1 MRASCHN
8 KSLSIIEAIC
18 RVGLLLTPE
27 KWEFPPERVSG
38 GPPSN
43 SLPVFQ
49 KRLCFTDL
57 SPSELNNHASYFGP
71 FALEYEITTLRNMGA
86 MPAIYIPAEIDSE
99 RGYSGSGVSLVNRL
113 HELDVF
119 LDRVQ
124 RLRSEL
130 SEYPKDQFIRLNNTN
145 AGNQGIIG
153 CTFGGL
159 IDLFSTLE
167 EGNRDI
173 DTLKNSLAAL
183 FGLIKQTDGPGID
196 DLLIHYREREW
207 RITKGFNR
215 DGISLVKDLTEE
227 DKIYLAD
234 FAPIFRNDIEM
245 KNGKLRYVDAC
256 YTLKTYEKD
265 FVPRLAK
272 RLIAPKACI
281 NKATAILSK
290 HSIDIEVSAL
300 EEL

>member
-1 MRASCHN
+1 MTSPPDRYFYHSFPQPPETPDTEWLNNASCHN
-8 KSLSIIEAIC
+8 KGLSIIEAIC

-159 IDLFSTLE
+159 ARI
-167 EGNRDI
+167 
-173 DTLKNSLAAL
+173 
-183 FGLIKQTDGPGID
+183 
-196 DLLIHYREREW
+196 IH
-207 RITKGFNR
+207 
-215 DGISLVKDLTEE
+215 D
-227 DKIYLAD
+227 
-234 FAPIFRNDIEM
+234 
-245 KNGKLRYVDAC
+245 
-256 YTLKTYEKD
+256 
-265 FVPRLAK
+265 VPRNC
-272 RLIAPKACI
+272 R
-281 NKATAILSK
+281 
-290 HSIDIEVSAL
+290 
-300 EEL
+300 